1 MSMKQLDVDKVH
13 EAIDITIQALHEKEN
28 QMRDV
33 EVALNN
39 FINLEDAFRGQGGQA
54 IRNFYATC
62 HIPFIQFFRL
72 FMHDYEHTLQQIKQS
87 LDIVEPASGGFIDQA
102 FIENDVQDGL
112 DRVSKTTMAL
122 TDSVNDTLR
131 SIQDIISIPLID
143 DSDVQ
148 QAIHVAKREANTTV
162 DKVLQFDHMGTA
174 SLQYIKESL
183 RTLSKY
189 VMEMHGAMD
198 SGHLSVKG
206 FSADQLQHL
215 PTHGTLTEVLEN
227 RASQVT
233 ELTGSYPKQRLN
245 VLDRT
250 SLDALARIRKIRKMQ
265 EHREKIEKIYTD
277 VTKNGPGALQKGK
290 QYLKDFGMISSR
302 ILLSNATI
310 KKESWWDKTVSN
322 TSYAVNKSLESF
334 GILYDDFRYGL
345 KERNEKKFD
354 SVYDFANYISVGAW
368 GGYNDT
374 VLYWQEQALEDP
386 SLYNISNF
394 VTIGAV
400 DTFKNAANP
409 DEPFSPEHWSSFLGV
424 AAMTGGGAAGS
435 TVGRTVGTSAGGAGV
450 TGGTAGGGAGATGG
464 AIVSNSA
471 RVVSTT
477 AAKNGTRSG
486 IMTQIKSNAGQAFN
500 HVKSE
505 GNALASQVKDVLD
518 SNSPQFSTNYGGI
531 SSDITSPIVRSHIDG
546 DGKGSGTGN
555 KGKNISHPVLDN
567 TRSGSALKNPDGQH
581 GFNDIIDNY
590 TLQAKEFD
598 IVGGDGVKRQLYQI
612 EGGMKYY
619 DFKDIYNTNLKI
631 NERITSVKDQTGVFE
646 WIVDPTNGVTHRRFI
661 PNGQITGSPNQRP

>member
-112 DRVSKTTMAL
+112 DRVSKTTMSL

-148 QAIHVAKREANTTV
+148 QAIHVAKREANATV

-206 FSADQLQHL
+206 FSVDQLQHL

-227 RASQVT
+227 RASQVA

-250 SLDALARIRKIRKMQ
+250 SLNALARIRKIRKMQ
-265 EHREKIEKIYTD
+265 EHREKFEKIYTD

-310 KKESWWDKTVSN
+310 KKESWLDKTALDTYNGFKATFETVGNLATGTVDFFKDNPAEGISMAADFTPGISN
-322 TSYAVNKSLESF
+322 VKSGFEAIFGFDPVTGRELE
-334 GILYDDFRYGL
+334 
-345 KERNEKKFD
+345 
-354 SVYDFANYISVGAW
+354 AW
-368 GGYNDT
+368 
-374 VLYWQEQALEDP
+374 EQALAAAGVIGGPIADSVKYGARGIKHGDDIVDIAKGIDNGASVSKSSVKPVSNMNEFFDMEFGK
-386 SLYNISNF
+386 SISNSLSKSK
-394 VTIGAV
+394 VKYDGQSIYKVEKKTDNQYLKKGY
-400 DTFKNAANP
+400 
-409 DEPFSPEHWSSFLGV
+409 GV
-424 AAMTGGGAAGS
+424 YLDALHKDHLEVIDKTGN
-435 TVGRTVGTSAGGAGV
+435 VKYVLNLDGTLNKDKTEKAYG
-450 TGGTAGGGAGATGG
+450 
-464 AIVSNSA
+464 
-471 RVVSTT
+471 RVVR
-477 AAKNGTRSG
+477 GWR
-486 IMTQIKSNAGQAFN
+486 
-500 HVKSE
+500 
-505 GNALASQVKDVLD
+505 
-518 SNSPQFSTNYGGI
+518 
-531 SSDITSPIVRSHIDG
+531 
-546 DGKGSGTGN
+546 
-555 KGKNISHPVLDN
+555 
-567 TRSGSALKNPDGQH
+567 
-581 GFNDIIDNY
+581 
-590 TLQAKEFD
+590 
-598 IVGGDGVKRQLYQI
+598 
-612 EGGMKYY
+612 
-619 DFKDIYNTNLKI
+619 
-631 NERITSVKDQTGVFE
+631 
-646 WIVDPTNGVTHRRFI
+646 
-661 PNGQITGSPNQRP
+661 